1 MCSNHVLYFMLPRF
15 IFQFKSKVYSLQFV
29 FVGLCPQFMWCI
41 PHYRGL
47 SSCFYLYA
55 GCILCISYVCW
66 TLSSDDVVYSTLQ
79 RVILLFFFFF
89 CFFFVF
95 IYVQGVFLAISIS
108 AGLCPSWTLSSDL
121 FVLFYG
127 DAFPIKDNTFRNALI
142 LPSFFCL
149 LYLSNIQRCRP
160 GVLLEPVFRPS

>member
-1 MCSNHVLYFMLPRF
+1 M
-15 IFQFKSKVYSLQFV
+15 YSLQFV

-55 GCILCISYVCW
+55 GCILCISYVYW

-79 RVILLFFFFF
+79 RIILLF
-89 CFFFVF
+89 F

-108 AGLCPSWTLSSDL
+108 AGLCPQMMWCTPLYRGISSSFNLCGQFIRRILASTLSLTGFPCPIDL
-121 FVLFYG
+121 QFACAVLWGCFSY
-127 DAFPIKDNTFRNALI
+127 K
-142 LPSFFCL
+142 
-149 LYLSNIQRCRP
+149 
-160 GVLLEPVFRPS
+160 V